1 MSRFPVEDIRNFS
14 IIGHVD
20 HGKSTLADRLLELT
34 GIFILY
40 QKLVSASSNW
50 EFYHDVLYLAIISL
64 MLNVLF

>member
-14 IIGHVD
+14 IIAHVD

-40 QKLVSASSNW
+40 HKLVIASSDW
-50 EFYHDVLYLAIISL
+50 EFSFTTMFYILLLYL
-64 MLNVLF
+64 

>member
-14 IIGHVD
+14 IIAHVD

-40 QKLVSASSNW
+40 HKLVIALSNW
-50 EFYHDVLYLAIISL
+50 EFSFTMISYIL
-64 MLNVLF
+64 LLCL